1 MSDNKMEN
9 RYMEFTLGDQ
19 FFAIPITAVREVIQR
34 PEFTT
39 MPNMPAHFE
48 GMINLRGKILGVF
61 NIRKK
66 LNVKKIV
73 ERAEQS
79 PDVVIVVEH
88 DSISVGMLV
97 DEVTRV
103 IQVTP
108 DMIKDAPL
116 KDDDPSKK
124 YILNI
129 IQTKE
134 ALVLQV
140 DVNELLEID
149 KYRKQLA
156 A

>member
-1 MSDNKMEN
+1 MNENKAEN
-9 RYMEFTLGDQ
+9 RYMEFALGGQ
-19 FFAIPITAVREVIQR
+19 FFAIPIKSVKEVIQR
-34 PEFTT
+34 PEFTA

-66 LNVKKIV
+66 LNVKKV
-73 ERAEQS
+73 VQQAEQI

-88 DSISVGMLV
+88 DSITVGMLV

-103 IQVTP
+103 IHVTEG
-108 DMIKDAPL
+108 MIKDAPL

-124 YILNI
+124 YILKI

-140 DVNELLEID
+140 DVNELLEME